1 MTEQHNENS
10 EENSE
15 YEAYCDHRT
24 QLEDAQ
30 SASASLFDKSV
41 LAGAGGGLAL
51 SLTLLGVI
59 GKNSKSPW
67 LLLIAWSLLALAAGI
82 ILFNAHL
89 TYTANTK
96 CIDKADKIYE
106 AHPGQYRNKY
116 LEWDKRSKRHRAI
129 DYINVLALIS
139 IAAGVIILIVF
150 GALNLN

>member
-15 YEAYCDHRT
+15 YEAYCVHRD
-24 QLEDAQ
+24 QLEDAR

-59 GKNSKSPW
+59 GKSSKTPW
-67 LLLIAWSLLALAAGI
+67 LLLIAWSLLALASGI

-96 CIDKADKIYE
+96 CIDEADKIYKS
-106 AHPGQYRNKY
+106 HPDEYRNKY
-116 LEWDKRSKRHRAI
+116 LEWDKRSKRHQAI
-129 DYINVLALIS
+129 ECLNVLALIFLV
-139 IAAGVIILIVF
+139 IGVTILIVF